1 MTFPT
6 LGPALESLRLNTA
19 RKREARRAAVREAGR
34 LPIPER
40 VTDGPFLK
48 VWPALAQRCLLKR
61 RDRELRLWT
70 LARSLPGAGSGRVR
84 VAELAGLIEREEI
97 GGLSPG
103 TLRRLLKSG
112 SGTFW
117 TIALDAN
124 GDKVLYL
131 AGLGSVCLAL
141 GVERLSSAPVLLPGR
156 WARSLR
162 SFRAACYASGF
173 PTSKLS
179 NPISRSVIEGLTG
192 RTPRTQRGYDQALG
206 GLLDK
211 RDNAKLVNGKPK
223 NGDELPPGHFV
234 DRVRTRDGNE
244 HLVICQR
251 LPNSFEV
258 GFERAARGMT
268 RRVNR
273 LIRTPVRH
281 EGTGNQREKL
291 FYRDPKAAG
300 RRIQQQRESDWFCIA
315 GAEVA
320 GRHVKETIGK
330 TQLWTGVQ
338 KVGGEVFFC

>member
-48 VWPALAQRCLLKR
+48 VWPALAQRAMKTG

-70 LARSLPGAGSGRVR
+70 LARSLPGAGRGRVR
-84 VAELAGLIEREEI
+84 VAELEKLIEAHELA
-97 GGLSPG
+97 GLSPG
-103 TLRRLLKSG
+103 TLRRLLSSG

-117 TIALDAN
+117 AIAHDAN
-124 GDKVLYL
+124 GDKVLWLHGL
-131 AGLGSVCLAL
+131 ARVCEAL
-141 GVERLSSAPVLLPGR
+141 GVTRLALAPVLLPIR
-156 WARSLR
+156 WAKTLR
-162 SFRAACYASGF
+162 AFRAACYASGF
-173 PTSKLS
+173 PTDKLS
-179 NPISRSVIEGLTG
+179 NPISRRVIEEKTG

-258 GFERAARGMT
+258 GFERAARGMM
-268 RRVNR
+268 RRVNQR
-273 LIRTPVRH
+273 IGNPVRN
-281 EGTGNQREKL
+281 EGTGNSDKL
-291 FYRDPKAAG
+291 FYRNPKAAA
-300 RRIQQQRESDWFCIA
+300 RRIQEQRQTDWFCIA
-315 GAEVA
+315 GGTVG
-320 GRHVKETIGK
+320 GRFVSETLGK
-330 TQLWTGVQ
+330 TRLWTGVQ
-338 KVGGEVFFC
+338 KLEGEVFFC